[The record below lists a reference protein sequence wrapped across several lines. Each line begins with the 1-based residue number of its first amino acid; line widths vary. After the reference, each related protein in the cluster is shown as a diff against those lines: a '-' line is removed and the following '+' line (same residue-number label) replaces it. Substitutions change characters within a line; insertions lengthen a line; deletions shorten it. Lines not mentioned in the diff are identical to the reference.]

1 MPYAEPHI
9 HLTWG
14 GTLFGVETWS
24 NGLRI
29 SHPQPDS
36 PELMLGWAQNYI
48 DEATE
53 AITTWWKTGNLVSNS
68 RAFLTWVKMQPVG
81 TDGRYLAGQDTNE
94 RLLTTPGEPGSGSV
108 QPAQLAIVH
117 TLLTSRPRGLGSH
130 GRIYVPCGY
139 DVQNDGLMFPTD
151 CGNMAQVTANLIQA
165 LASMDNP
172 GLGTNVQVMST
183 RGISAT
189 VERVGVGRVIDT
201 QRRRR
206 RNLPEEYAIRD
217 I

>member
-1 MPYAEPHI
+1 MPYAAPHI

-14 GTLFGVETWS
+14 GTLYGVETWS

-29 SHPQPDS
+29 SHPDS
-36 PELMLGWAQNYI
+36 GAGPLMLGWAQNYL
-48 DEATE
+48 DEAVA
-53 AITTWWKTGNLVSNS
+53 AISKWWTSGTLFANN

-81 TDGRYLAGQDTNE
+81 TDGKYLAGQDTNE
-94 RLLTTPGEPGSGSV
+94 QLLAAPGLPGGGGRTA
-108 QPAQLAIVH
+108 PQLAVVH
-117 TLLTSRPRGLGSH
+117 TLLTSRPRGLASH
-130 GRIYVPCGY
+130 GRIYVPAGVTGQ
-139 DVQNDGLMFPTD
+139 DDGLLFATD
-151 CGNMAQVTANLIQA
+151 CMNMAKATATLIKD

-172 GLGTNVQVMST
+172 GIGTNVQVMSQ

-206 RNLPEEYAIRD
+206 RNLPEEYQIAPI
-217 I
+217 